1 MNDYTETVDKL
12 TELTLERD
20 VVVSLIQAHL
30 EQIPDRMDDV
40 YGRIPNLDHMHTRL
54 DALFPRLIHL
64 NIHIELLIDKELG
77 TVNGKKK
84 SFFRRLISK

>member
-12 TELTLERD
+12 TELTLERE
-20 VVVSLIQAHL
+20 VVVTLIQSHL

-40 YGRIPNLDHMHTRL
+40 YGRIPNLDHMHNRL
-54 DALFPRLIHL
+54 DVLFPKLIRL
-64 NIHIELLIDKELG
+64 NIDIEALIDRELG

-84 SFFRRLISK
+84 SFFRRLIRK